1 MRAELRPCG
10 GAASERLLDG
20 IGRVPTLHFMTG
32 ALLSAPSAILR
43 ELQVMNAML
52 AESMI
57 LPCVDGSDT
66 AFRIEFEYVQRTLR
80 RLGTDRSEVDDL
92 AQEVFLVL
100 HRRWS
105 EYDQSRPLRPYLF
118 GIAVRI
124 ALANQRKRSREVAFG
139 NVELCDNSPGPEEV
153 LSNKETRTLLQT
165 ALKRIP
171 LPRRTVLVM
180 HELEQVPVTE
190 VAATLSIPLFT
201 VYSRLRRAREELRLA
216 TERILNT
223 PKERRQ
229 LRCLASLPH
238 S

>member
-1 MRAELRPCG
+1 MNEML
-10 GAASERLLDG
+10 SES
-20 IGRVPTLHFMTG
+20 T
-32 ALLSAPSAILR
+32 
-43 ELQVMNAML
+43 
-52 AESMI
+52 I
-57 LPCVDGSDT
+57 LPSVARSGRG
-66 AFRIEFEYVQRTLR
+66 FRIEFEYVQRTLR

-118 GIAVRI
+118 GVAVRI
-124 ALANQRKRSREVAFG
+124 ALANQRKRSREVAFA
-139 NVELCDNSPGPEEV
+139 NIELSDDTPGPEEV
-153 LSNKETRTLLQT
+153 LSNKETRALLQV

-180 HELEQVPVTE
+180 HELDRVPVTE

-201 VYSRLRRAREELRLA
+201 VYSRLRKAREELRLETQRILHA
-216 TERILNT
+216 TE
-223 PKERRQ
+223 ERRE
-229 LRCLASLPH
+229 RRVVGALPH

>member
-1 MRAELRPCG
+1 
-10 GAASERLLDG
+10 
-20 IGRVPTLHFMTG
+20 
-32 ALLSAPSAILR
+32 
-43 ELQVMNAML
+43 MNAML
-52 AESMI
+52 SESTI
-57 LPCVDGSDT
+57 FQSVARSDS

-80 RLGTDRSEVDDL
+80 RLGTDRSDVDDL

-118 GIAVRI
+118 GVAVRI
-124 ALANQRKRSREVAFG
+124 ALANQRKRVREVAFG
-139 NVELCDNSPGPEEV
+139 NIELSDERPSPEDV
-153 LSNKETRTLLQT
+153 LSDKETRGLLQA

-180 HELEQVPVTE
+180 HELDHVPVTE

-201 VYSRLRRAREELRLA
+201 VYSRLRKARAELKHETR
-216 TERILNT
+216 RILNAT
-223 PKERRQ
+223 EDRRE
-229 LRCLASLPH
+229 LRAAAGARH

>member
-1 MRAELRPCG
+1 
-10 GAASERLLDG
+10 
-20 IGRVPTLHFMTG
+20 
-32 ALLSAPSAILR
+32 
-43 ELQVMNAML
+43 MNAMIS
-52 AESMI
+52 ESMI
-57 LPCVDGSDT
+57 LPSVARSGRG
-66 AFRIEFEYVQRTLR
+66 FRIEFEYVQRTLR

-118 GIAVRI
+118 GVAVRI
-124 ALANQRKRSREVAFG
+124 ALANQRKRLREVAFG
-139 NVELCDNSPGPEEV
+139 NIELGDDRPGPEEV
-153 LSNKETRTLLQT
+153 LSDKQTRSLLQT

-180 HELEQVPVTE
+180 HELDRVPVTE

-201 VYSRLRRAREELRLA
+201 VYSRLRKAREELRLE
-216 TERILNT
+216 TQRIMNST
-223 PKERRQ
+223 DGRRG
-229 LRCLASLPH
+229 LRCVASARH

>member
-1 MRAELRPCG
+1 V
-10 GAASERLLDG
+10 
-20 IGRVPTLHFMTG
+20 I
-32 ALLSAPSAILR
+32 
-43 ELQVMNAML
+43 NAML

-57 LPCVDGSDT
+57 LPSVARSCT

-139 NVELCDNSPGPEEV
+139 NVELGDDRPGPEEV
-153 LSNKETRTLLQT
+153 LSNKETRALLQA

-180 HELEQVPVTE
+180 HELEHVPVTE

-223 PKERRQ
+223 PEERRQ
-229 LRCLASLPH
+229 LRWLAAAPH